1 VNLTQGTHQ
10 QHVVVIS
17 HAIVCNLQQLVQQA
31 ACSACICAAASALH
45 IPAWLLQA
53 APPGSAAAAQS
64 ISGQPTAVPVT
75 LLLVDTSGPDEFL
88 ELVRAGLSLG
98 LDALPPDS
106 LVGLLGVSD
115 CITLV
120 DMAGE

>member
-1 VNLTQGTHQ
+1 
-10 QHVVVIS
+10 
-17 HAIVCNLQQLVQQA
+17 
-31 ACSACICAAASALH
+31 
-45 IPAWLLQA
+45 
-53 APPGSAAAAQS
+53 
-64 ISGQPTAVPVT
+64 VT

-88 ELVRAGLSLG
+88 DLVRGSLALG

-120 DMAGE
+120 DMAGACEIHTLTCKIC